1 MRMVIIL
8 RSLFVFQFTR
18 PRGARRN
25 PHHTTDRLA
34 QFQFTRPRGA
44 RLETRKRILGHTEV
58 SIHAPTGG
66 ATAASDKDGTRR
78 ICFNS
83 RAHGGRDS
91 IAYETAATTCEF
103 QFTRPRGARLLAA
116 RLARRRDVSIH
127 APTGGATVARDPRVA
142 VMAVSIHA
150 PTGGA
155 TNSRLVTIRHGF
167 VSIHAPT
174 GGATKAA
181 EYEAR
186 MHGFNSRAHGGRDV
200 NTMVCSPLAKFQF
213 TRPQGARLPI
223 LYHIFT
229 ADASF
234 NSRAHGGRD

>member
-155 TNSRLVTIRHGF
+155 TMSLYGWLVMNGF
-167 VSIHAPT
+167 QFTRPRGARQIVAWSLYVMALFQFTRPRGARRKPRNTRRGCMVSIHAPT
-174 GGATKAA
+174 GGAT
-181 EYEAR
+181 
-186 MHGFNSRAHGGRDV
+186 
-200 NTMVCSPLAKFQF
+200 
-213 TRPQGARLPI
+213 
-223 LYHIFT
+223 
-229 ADASF
+229 
-234 NSRAHGGRD
+234 

>member
-1 MRMVIIL
+1 MFQFTRPRGARRSTSPPCRGRTRFNSRAHGGRDMRMVIIL

-83 RAHGGRDS
+83 RAHGGRDRRGRCVS
-91 IAYETAATTCEF
+91 PVHRAF
-103 QFTRPRGARLLAA
+103 QFTRPRGARRPCRTWHGWCA
-116 RLARRRDVSIH
+116 R
-127 APTGGATVARDPRVA
+127 
-142 VMAVSIHA
+142 
-150 PTGGA
+150 
-155 TNSRLVTIRHGF
+155 
-167 VSIHAPT
+167 
-174 GGATKAA
+174 
-181 EYEAR
+181 
-186 MHGFNSRAHGGRDV
+186 FNSRAHGGRDCEV
-200 NTMVCSPLAKFQF
+200 AISAI
-213 TRPQGARLPI
+213 R
-223 LYHIFT
+223 
-229 ADASF
+229 
-234 NSRAHGGRD
+234 